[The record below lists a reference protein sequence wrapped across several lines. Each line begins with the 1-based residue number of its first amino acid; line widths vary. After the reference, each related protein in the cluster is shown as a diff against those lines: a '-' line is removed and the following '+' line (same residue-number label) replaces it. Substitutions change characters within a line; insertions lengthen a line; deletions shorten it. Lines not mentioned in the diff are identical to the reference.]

1 MKTTILTLLTLTP
14 VLFAQETVLHL
25 DPAQTQVQFTLGAT
39 LHTVHGSFK
48 LKRGTVNYDL
58 ATGKCSGE
66 IVIDAQSGNTENES
80 RDKKMHKTVLESGR
94 VPEIVFIPDHVEG
107 TLAKASIHGIF
118 RIHGTDHEMT
128 VALSGVP
135 KGDQIEVTTEF
146 VVPYVAWGMKNPST
160 LFLRV
165 GDKVNLEMHA
175 QARMQTGGPNA
186 AAGSAPSATA
196 PSPHR
201 VPYKAARVTTARRDG
216 LARG

>member
-1 MKTTILTLLTLTP
+1 MKTIILTLLTLTP

-25 DPAQTQVQFTLGAT
+25 DPAQTQVQFTLSAT

-58 ATGKCSGE
+58 ATGQCSGE
-66 IVIDAQSGNTENES
+66 IVIDAQSGNTDNES
-80 RDKKMHKTVLESGR
+80 RDKKMHKSVLESER
-94 VPEIVFIPDHVEG
+94 FPEIVFIPDHVEG
-107 TLAKASIHGIF
+107 TLAKASIHGMF
-118 RIHGTDHEMT
+118 RIHGRDHEMT

-135 KGDQIEVTTEF
+135 KGDQMEVTTEF

-165 GDKVNLEMHA
+165 GDKVNLEMRA
-175 QARMQTGGPNA
+175 QARIQTG
-186 AAGSAPSATA
+186 GSAPSATA
-196 PSPHR
+196 PSRHPG
-201 VPYKAARVTTARRDG
+201 PYTAAQATAARRAG